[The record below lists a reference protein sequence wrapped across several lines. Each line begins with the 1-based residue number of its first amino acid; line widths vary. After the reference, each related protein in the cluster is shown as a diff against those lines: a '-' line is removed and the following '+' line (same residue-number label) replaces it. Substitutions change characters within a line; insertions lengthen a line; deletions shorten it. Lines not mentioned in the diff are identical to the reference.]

1 MSTLL
6 PRSRRRPSC
15 LFDEL
20 ELQNEELS
28 RSYAEYADSAQRYR
42 ELHES
47 APSAYLTLLRVA
59 RGALIG
65 QPLTRLLASDPRQEL
80 ERLCAAAPAS
90 DTTHMCE
97 TRLSSAGRGA
107 ERVDI
112 HLECRRAIPP
122 TRQVPSPMSR

>member
-47 APSAYLTLLRVA
+47 APSAYLTLDHAGSRGRDHRGQPRE
-59 RGALIG
+59 RGA
-65 QPLTRLLASDPRQEL
+65 A
-80 ERLCAAAPAS
+80 
-90 DTTHMCE
+90 
-97 TRLSSAGRGA
+97 AGRQG
-107 ERVDI
+107 
-112 HLECRRAIPP
+112 RAHRPAP
-122 TRQVPSPMSR
+122 HASARE